1 MSAYRLLRNPS
12 LLMSSAAALLLLAA
26 PLADAQVATNKA
38 EMEDS
43 ASTQPAD
50 LTTAKLENSIGTR
63 CALGDGV
70 PQNYSLAAQWFEK
83 SAMHGYGKAEYNL
96 GMQYYFG
103 QGVPKDVVKAAFW
116 WNKAAE
122 VGVSA
127 AQYNL
132 GNLYF
137 TGQGVPQDYA
147 KASLWWHK
155 AAAAGNQQATKNLE
169 VLARTVPEYKTP
181 TAVTVVDKKAE

>member
-1 MSAYRLLRNPS
+1 MSAHRLLSNPAV
-12 LLMSSAAALLLLAA
+12 LACSAAAFLFLAV
-26 PLADAQVATNKA
+26 PLADAQTTAHKA

-43 ASTQPAD
+43 ASSQPTD

-70 PQNYSLAAQWFEK
+70 PQNYTLAAQWFEK

-103 QGVPKDVVKAAFW
+103 QGVPKDLIKAAYW

-122 VGVSA
+122 LGVSA

-137 TGQGVPQDYA
+137 MGQGVPQDYA
-147 KASLWWHK
+147 KAALWWHK
-155 AAAAGNQQATKNLE
+155 AAEAGNTQATKNLE
-169 VLARTVPEYKTP
+169 VLARTVPINKTAS
-181 TAVTVVDKKAE
+181 AVPVADKKAE

>member
-1 MSAYRLLRNPS
+1 MPAHRFLRIPVLAACS
-12 LLMSSAAALLLLAA
+12 TAALLLVAA
-26 PLADAQVATNKA
+26 PLVDAQTMAGKA

-83 SAMHGYGKAEYNL
+83 SALHGYGKAEYNL

-103 QGVPKDVVKAAFW
+103 QGVPKDLTKAAYW

-122 VGVSA
+122 LGVSA

-137 TGQGVPQDYA
+137 MGQGVPQDYT
-147 KASLWWHK
+147 KAALWWHK
-155 AAAAGNQQATKNLE
+155 AAAAGNVQASKNLQ
-169 VLARTVPEYKTP
+169 VLARTVPEFKNA
-181 TAVTVVDKKAE
+181 TAVPVVDKKVD